1 MSNLVP
7 PHGSDSLKPLLLPET
22 ERAEEARR
30 AERLTQVPLSS
41 REVSDLFMLGMGAYT
56 PLDGFMGEA
65 DWRGCC
71 EHMTLANGI
80 FWPIPITL
88 SCHQELGDSI
98 GIGEDVALVDGDSGE
113 LLGILAVEEKYGIDR
128 EFECSH
134 VFRTTDTAHPGVD
147 KVAFTGSTETAR
159 LINRTLAERD
169 GPIGVLIAATGT
181 VYLGWFLG
189 TPPWI
194 SLSLAFS
201 FGLYGLV
208 RKVLGVG
215 PMTGMLWETLLLAL
229 PAALYIAWAFQ
240 RGTLGFGHLG
250 VRTDWLL
257 VLAGLVTVLPLVW
270 FNVAARNLKL
280 STVGFFQYIA
290 PSMTFLLSVFLY
302 NEPFTQ
308 GHAVAF
314 TCIWLA
320 LAMVSVETILRSRR
334 LPVGRA

>member
-1 MSNLVP
+1 MPRNPIRGRLLDRNGQVLATSLGYFIGPLVNFLL
-7 PHGSDSLKPLLLPET
+7 GFLFLK
-22 ERAEEARR
+22 
-30 AERLTQVPLSS
+30 ERLTRIQ
-41 REVSDLFMLGMGAYT
+41 T
-56 PLDGFMGEA
+56 
-65 DWRGCC
+65 
-71 EHMTLANGI
+71 
-80 FWPIPITL
+80 
-88 SCHQELGDSI
+88 
-98 GIGEDVALVDGDSGE
+98 
-113 LLGILAVEEKYGIDR
+113 
-128 EFECSH
+128 
-134 VFRTTDTAHPGVD
+134 
-147 KVAFTGSTETAR
+147 
-159 LINRTLAERD
+159 
-169 GPIGVLIAATGT
+169 IGVLIAATGT
-181 VYLGWFLG
+181 IYLGWFLG

-215 PMTGMLWETLLLAL
+215 PMVGLLWETLLLAL
-229 PAALYIAWAFQ
+229 PAGLYIAWSFNQ
-240 RGTLGFGHLG
+240 GTLGFAHLG
-250 VRTDWLL
+250 ARTDWLL
-257 VLAGLVTVLPLVW
+257 VMAGLVTVLPLVW

-334 LPVGRA
+334 LPVSRV

>member
-1 MSNLVP
+1 MA
-7 PHGSDSLKPLLLPET
+7 GSPANDPGNTERLGVAAALAAYIFWGLAPIYFKWIDAVAPLEIIAHRILWSIPFLAGFLLLRDGRGFLQRMRLPPKT
-22 ERAEEARR
+22 IAVLLLSGVLVVTNWLIFVWAVVNGQVL
-30 AERLTQVPLSS
+30 ATSLGYFIGPLVNFLLGFLFLKERLTRIQ
-41 REVSDLFMLGMGAYT
+41 T
-56 PLDGFMGEA
+56 
-65 DWRGCC
+65 
-71 EHMTLANGI
+71 
-80 FWPIPITL
+80 
-88 SCHQELGDSI
+88 
-98 GIGEDVALVDGDSGE
+98 
-113 LLGILAVEEKYGIDR
+113 
-128 EFECSH
+128 
-134 VFRTTDTAHPGVD
+134 
-147 KVAFTGSTETAR
+147 
-159 LINRTLAERD
+159 
-169 GPIGVLIAATGT
+169 IGVLIAATGT

-257 VLAGLVTVLPLVW
+257 VMAGLVTVLPLVW

-334 LPVGRA
+334 LPVSRV

>member
-1 MSNLVP
+1 MA
-7 PHGSDSLKPLLLPET
+7 GSPANDPGNTERLGVAAALAAYIFWGLAPIYFKWIDTVAPLEIIAHRILWSIPFLAGFLLLRDGRGFLQRMRLPPKT
-22 ERAEEARR
+22 VAVLLLSGVLVVTNWLIFVWAVVNGQVL
-30 AERLTQVPLSS
+30 ATSLGYFIGPLVNFLLGFLFLKERLTRIQ
-41 REVSDLFMLGMGAYT
+41 T
-56 PLDGFMGEA
+56 
-65 DWRGCC
+65 
-71 EHMTLANGI
+71 
-80 FWPIPITL
+80 
-88 SCHQELGDSI
+88 
-98 GIGEDVALVDGDSGE
+98 
-113 LLGILAVEEKYGIDR
+113 
-128 EFECSH
+128 
-134 VFRTTDTAHPGVD
+134 
-147 KVAFTGSTETAR
+147 
-159 LINRTLAERD
+159 
-169 GPIGVLIAATGT
+169 IGVLIAATGT

-257 VLAGLVTVLPLVW
+257 VMAGLVTVLPLVW

-334 LPVGRA
+334 LPVSRV